1 MFNPDGK
8 IIELESGMIIC
19 KNMLSRKLLG
29 NNKQLYNWDKN
40 FILDELG
47 EAALIEY
54 PNKTDARNNVT
65 NINRDFESKL
75 NDWLDSGYANFPLSR
90 HEMKE
95 LRWTTLGRHH
105 NWLETTPGGEENAG
119 KIPGLLS
126 DLGRT
131 IAELLQ
137 MEKFYT
143 EASIINYYPANNSTI
158 GIHRDDAGL
167 FIFYLLCIQIS

>member
-1 MFNPDGK
+1 
-8 IIELESGMIIC
+8 MI
-19 KNMLSRKLLG
+19 
-29 NNKQLYNWDKN
+29 D
-40 FILDELG
+40 
-47 EAALIEY
+47 Y

-65 NINRDFESKL
+65 NINRDFHSKL
-75 NDWLDSGYANFPLSR
+75 NDWLESGYANTSLSR

-105 NWLETTPGGEENAG
+105 NWLETTPGGKENAG

-137 MEKFYT
+137 METFYT

-167 FIFYLLCIQIS
+167 SLF

>member
-1 MFNPDGK
+1 MFNPNGK

-19 KNMLSRKLLG
+19 KNMLSRKL
-29 NNKQLYNWDKN
+29 
-40 FILDELG
+40 LDELG

-75 NDWLDSGYANFPLSR
+75 NDWLDSGYANSPLSR

-137 MEKFYT
+137 MERFYT

-167 FIFYLLCIQIS
+167 FILYLSCIHIS

>member
-1 MFNPDGK
+1 MLENWMFNPNGK

-29 NNKQLYNWDKN
+29 NNNKFDRDKH
-40 FILDELG
+40 FILDDLG
-47 EAALIEY
+47 EAALIDY

-65 NINRDFESKL
+65 NINRDFHSKL
-75 NDWLDSGYANFPLSR
+75 NDWLDSGYANSSLSR

-105 NWLETTPGGEENAG
+105 NWLETTPGGKENSG

-137 MEKFYT
+137 METFYT

-167 FIFYLLCIQIS
+167 SLF